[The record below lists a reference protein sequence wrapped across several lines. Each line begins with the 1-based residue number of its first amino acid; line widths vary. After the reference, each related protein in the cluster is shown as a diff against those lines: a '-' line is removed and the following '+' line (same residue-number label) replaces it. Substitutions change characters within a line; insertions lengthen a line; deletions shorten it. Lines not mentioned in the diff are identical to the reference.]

1 MREGEDAKMIRMLI
15 AMSMVGCSLM
25 IGWTGPDPGWAKTG
39 CSLAIITVLFM
50 LAMFVANLC
59 VHLRNK
65 ANEDNDNDDGVTSIT
80 ITTRK

>member
-39 CSLAIITVLFM
+39 CSLSIITVLFM

-59 VHLRNK
+59 VHLRDK
-65 ANEDNDNDDGVTSIT
+65 ANEGNDDGVASIT